1 MTQAGGNTL
10 RLGSSP
16 LVGPPA
22 RVTYLVP
29 SLPPG
34 MVVTPREAGPRL
46 ATGSGAQPMQT
57 ILLRMAS
64 PQGGFTTVPGGTIAV
79 PANLMPANASGSP
92 TGTPAGATTM
102 MVATATGS
110 QVRMVRAPPPMTLP
124 RGGAT
129 LTLPPGTTLVRA
141 PMASNMR
148 PGVPQQMS
156 VVRPPVPTA
165 STPATPTTLSLPPK
179 PTLQV
184 QVPGA
189 GGSTPVRL
197 PQPPLQVQV
206 PISGASGTGA
216 VRPAKLDGNVS
227 LIKTQHPASLPPTP
241 RYIDDPKKKRLP
253 PKPALKITKAASGE
267 KGLVLSWNMTFNT
280 LYADIQTYQL
290 YAYQETNSP
299 PATSHWKK
307 VGDVRAL
314 PLPMAC
320 TLTQFI
326 EGHKY
331 HFAVRAVDVHN
342 RLGPFSD
349 PSSILL

>member
-1 MTQAGGNTL
+1 MWEARKLLLQNH
-10 RLGSSP
+10 RSSYRRRTEETEHHQRCT
-16 LVGPPA
+16 A
-22 RVTYLVP
+22 RNCSHEY
-29 SLPPG
+29 
-34 MVVTPREAGPRL
+34 
-46 ATGSGAQPMQT
+46 T
-57 ILLRMAS
+57 I
-64 PQGGFTTVPGGTIAV
+64 TTVSSKDGNFVTENDRYVQLPW
-79 PANLMPANASGSP
+79 
-92 TGTPAGATTM
+92 
-102 MVATATGS
+102 